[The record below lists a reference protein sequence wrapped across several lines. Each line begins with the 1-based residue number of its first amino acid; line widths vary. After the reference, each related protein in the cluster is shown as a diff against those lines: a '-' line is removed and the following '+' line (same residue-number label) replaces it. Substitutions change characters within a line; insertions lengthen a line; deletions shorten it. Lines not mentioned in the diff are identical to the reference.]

1 MNNRVLLTIFSVFA
15 VLVLVS
21 GACIGGFA
29 AGRFTAPEKTV
40 EVQVPGAPQTII
52 VTLEPDSNGVPQPQ
66 VTPLPPV
73 SVQPPPSPEELE
85 QLFEP
90 FWEAWTILHQNYV
103 DQPLDEEA
111 LMRGAIDGMMQ
122 ALGDQHT
129 AYMDPDQFRQS
140 SMSLEGEYEGIGAWV
155 DTNAEYLTIVSPM
168 PGSPAEKAGLKP
180 GDEIVTID
188 GKDMTG
194 IDGNVVIRSV
204 LGPANSKVVLGVRRE
219 GETKLLEFTIIRAKI
234 IVPSVESKMLEG
246 DIAYVHLFTFGDKTS
261 ADLKAALQT
270 LMAQNPKGLILDLR
284 NNGGGYLQTAI
295 EVTSQFIP
303 AGQVVMHED
312 YGNGERDTY
321 TALRGGLA
329 TEIPMVVLVNE
340 GTASASE
347 IVSGA
352 IQDYGRGILVGVT
365 TFGKGSVQTV
375 VPLSNEQGAVRVTVA
390 RWLTPKDRQIH
401 EVGLTPDVKLAV
413 FTQEQWDAG
422 IDLEAQGLTE
432 ADVIILTEEEVKAQ
446 RDPQLEKAIELLSK

>member
-1 MNNRVLLTIFSVFA
+1 MNNRVVLTIFAVFM
-15 VLVLVS
+15 VLALVS

-29 AGRFTAPEKTV
+29 AGRFTAPQKTV

-52 VTLEPDSNGVPQPQ
+52 VTAQPQ
-66 VTPLPPV
+66 GNGAQPQAT
-73 SVQPPPSPEELE
+73 VQPPAAAQPSASPEELQ
-85 QLFEP
+85 QLFAP

-103 DQPLDEEA
+103 DQPLDDEA

-122 ALGDQHT
+122 SLGDQHT
-129 AYMDPDQFRQS
+129 AYMDPDQFLQS
-140 SMSLEGEYEGIGAWV
+140 SMSLDGEYEGIGAWV

-204 LGPANSKVVLGVRRE
+204 LGPANSQVILGVRRE
-219 GETKLLEFTIIRAKI
+219 GETKLLEFTITRAKI
-234 IVPSVESKMLEG
+234 VVPSVESKMLEG
-246 DIAYVHLFTFGDKTS
+246 NIAYVHLFTFGEKTS
-261 ADLKAALQT
+261 ADLEAALKT

-295 EVTSQFIP
+295 EVASQFIP

-352 IQDYGRGILVGVT
+352 IQDYGRGTLVGVT

-375 VPLSNEQGAVRVTVA
+375 VPLSNEEGAVRVTVA

-401 EVGLTPDVKLAV
+401 KVGLTPDVKLAV

-422 IDLEAQGLTE
+422 IDLEAEGLTE
-432 ADVIILTEEEVKAQ
+432 ADVVILTADEVKAQ
-446 RDPQLEKAIELLSK
+446 RDPQLEKAIELLNR